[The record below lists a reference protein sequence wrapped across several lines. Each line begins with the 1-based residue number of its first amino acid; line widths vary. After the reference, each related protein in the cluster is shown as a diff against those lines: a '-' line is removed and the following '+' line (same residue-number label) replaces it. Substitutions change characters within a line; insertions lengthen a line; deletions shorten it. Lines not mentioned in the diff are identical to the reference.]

1 MVDSETA
8 SGVER
13 ELIVQRIEA
22 AYKCDDVPK
31 TKTDDSWMGGDQGS
45 DPT

>member
-8 SGVER
+8 SDVER
-13 ELIVQRIEA
+13 NLIVQRIEA
-22 AYKCDDVPK
+22 AYKCADVPK
-31 TKTDDSWMGGDQGS
+31 TNTDDSWMGGDQRS